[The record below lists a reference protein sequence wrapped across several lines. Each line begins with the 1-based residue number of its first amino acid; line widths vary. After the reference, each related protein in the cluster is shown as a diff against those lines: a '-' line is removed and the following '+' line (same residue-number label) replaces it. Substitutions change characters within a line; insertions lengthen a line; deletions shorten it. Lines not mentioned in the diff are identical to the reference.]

1 MAKLDFHSFNLFE
14 RHHKPFI
21 DFSKRR
27 NKEKKMYQLNIK
39 PGHPISITNLG
50 IGPARLSMGS
60 AVINIK
66 KENKENAPNI
76 HMLEGS

>member
-14 RHHKPFI
+14 RHRKSFI

-27 NKEKKMYQLNIK
+27 NKGEKMYQLNIK
-39 PGHPISITNLG
+39 LGHPISITNLG
-50 IGPARLSMGS
+50 IGPPGLSMGS
-60 AVINIK
+60 AELNIK
-66 KENKENAPNI
+66 KEHKEYAPNI